1 MTPILRTQTAAW
13 IENPRP
19 HAQLELRH
27 DVPVPEPG
35 GGEVLVK
42 LECTGFCHSDLHC
55 IYGELPMS
63 VNVVGHEGVGRVVK
77 LGPNAPRDMMG
88 MRVGVKWLWS
98 SCKDCPTC
106 KVQYPNC
113 PNQRNSGRSVPGT
126 FQQYVVSPADFVSP
140 IPKNLAPE
148 TVAPLLT
155 ATRGDWVVV
164 MGAGGGLGH
173 LGIQIGKEMGYR
185 IIAVDSES
193 KRDICMQ
200 SGAEAFVDFSDDPTT
215 KIQSLTDG
223 IGAHAV
229 IVVVGLEKAYEQSV
243 GFLRPVGTLVCV
255 GLPRPDYHLPIS
267 PLMCVDRGYRIVGSA
282 VGTEDE
288 MQALLRMAAA
298 GKVVT
303 HVTVFELEDI
313 NEVAGLLGRFEVEG
327 RAVLRIPA

>member
-1 MTPILRTQTAAW
+1 MPPIPKTQTAAW

-19 HAQLELRH
+19 HAHLELRH
-27 DVPVPEPG
+27 EVPVPEPG

-63 VNVVGHEGVGRVVK
+63 VNLVGHDGVGRVVK
-77 LGPNAPRDMMG
+77 LGPNAPRDMLG

-106 KVQYPNC
+106 KVQYTNY

-140 IPKNLAPE
+140 IPENLAPE
-148 TVAPLLT
+148 TVAPLLCAGLT
-155 ATRGDWVVV
+155 TYGALNKLDKYCDKGDWVVI
-164 MGAGGGLGH
+164 M
-173 LGIQIGKEMGYR
+173 
-185 IIAVDSES
+185 
-193 KRDICMQ
+193 DICMQ

-215 KIQSLTDG
+215 KIRSLTDG

-229 IVVVGLEKAYEQSV
+229 IVSV
-243 GFLRPVGTLVCV
+243 EFPRPVGTLVCV